1 MDSYDTTPAGQAM
14 AKPAEADAEKI
25 QYKYVVLISSVAA
38 FGGLLFGYD
47 TAVVSGAIGYLQTH
61 FELNAEMKGLAA
73 SIALIGCMV
82 GAGFVGM
89 INDGFGRKK
98 TLILCALL
106 FAISSI
112 GTAIPTTL
120 MQFLCFRFMAGI
132 AIGAVSVTSPMYIA
146 EISPEQVRGRLV
158 SLYQLAIVSGIFIV
172 FFVNATIQRMGDEAW
187 NERLGWRLMFG
198 VGTVPSI
205 VFGILSVI
213 VPESPRWLVKRG
225 RLQEATEILARVSGR
240 ASAVREVADIQA
252 SLTDDT
258 GKISELFLGGYRRAF
273 LIGIVLAI
281 LQQFCGINAIMY
293 YAPEIFKSLG
303 SETGSAF
310 VQAVSVGAVNLLFT
324 LVAVA
329 WVDRIG
335 RKSLLISGIAVQV
348 VSLGIVGWLFQT
360 KGNPWFLL
368 AFILVYVAAF
378 AAAMGPVVWIV
389 ISEIFPNKIR
399 GRAVSI
405 ATLALWGACF
415 AVSVTF
421 PKLVESIGPGYT
433 FWFYGFCSFLCL
445 MFVWMVVPETK
456 GRTLEEIEQDW
467 LKR

>member
-1 MDSYDTTPAGQAM
+1 
-14 AKPAEADAEKI
+14 
-25 QYKYVVLISSVAA
+25 
-38 FGGLLFGYD
+38 
-47 TAVVSGAIGYLQTH
+47 
-61 FELNAEMKGLAA
+61 
-73 SIALIGCMV
+73 
-82 GAGFVGM
+82 
-89 INDGFGRKK
+89 
-98 TLILCALL
+98 LILCALL
-106 FAISSI
+106 FGISSI
-112 GTAIPTTL
+112 GTAIPATL
-120 MQFLCFRFMAGI
+120 FQFLCFRFMAGI

-187 NERLGWRLMFG
+187 NERMGWRLMFG

-213 VPESPRWLVKRG
+213 VPESPRWLVKLG
-225 RLQEATEILARVSGR
+225 RTQDATDILARVSGQS
-240 ASAVREVADIQA
+240 SAVQEVARIQA
-252 SLTDDT
+252 SLKDDT
-258 GKISELFLGGYRRAF
+258 GKISELFSGGYRRAF
-273 LIGIVLAI
+273 IIGIVLAI

-303 SETGSAF
+303 SATESAF
-310 VQAVSVGAVNLLFT
+310 VQAVSVGAVNFLFT

-329 WVDRIG
+329 WVDRLG
-335 RKSLLISGIAVQV
+335 RKSLLISGIAIQV

-360 KGNPWFLL
+360 KGSPLL
-368 AFILVYVAAF
+368 LLTFILVYVAAF

-405 ATLALWGACF
+405 ATLTLWGACF

-421 PKLVESIGPGYT
+421 PKLLELIGSGYT

-445 MFVWMVVPETK
+445 MFVWLVVPETK
-456 GRTLEEIEQDW
+456 GRTLEQIEQDW
-467 LKR
+467 LKP